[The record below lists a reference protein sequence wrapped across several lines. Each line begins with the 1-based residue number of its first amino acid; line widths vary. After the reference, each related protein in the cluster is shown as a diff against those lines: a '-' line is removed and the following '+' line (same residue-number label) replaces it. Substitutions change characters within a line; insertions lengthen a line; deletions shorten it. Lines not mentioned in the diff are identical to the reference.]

1 MKVQLKTLAA
11 GPNYNGRPGDVISV
25 SSEDGKALVAGGYA
39 AAVGI
44 LSPKPKQIETATAEP
59 VVEKAVKPKPVR
71 RKRAKK

>member
-11 GPNYNGRPGDVISV
+11 GKYNGRPGDVITV

-44 LSPKPKQIETATAEP
+44 LSPKSKQIETATADP
-59 VVEKAVKPKPVR
+59 VVEKAVKPRAVR